1 MSYPKIVE
9 LMVDG
14 IPCKA
19 KVSRYKKHKGTMSRF
34 APDPETYLGW
44 TDLSYTLL
52 DRKGYPAPWL
62 EDLADRKGL
71 WEDLEGEICEEM
83 EDLLQGE
90 WEDYMER
97 KREER
102 LCSQ

>member
-1 MSYPKIVE
+1 MSYPKILE

-19 KVSRYKKHKGTMSRF
+19 KVTRYKKHKGTMSWF
-34 APDPETYLGW
+34 APDPDSYWGW
-44 TDLSYTLL
+44 TELDYKLL

-83 EDLLQGE
+83 EDLLQVE
-90 WEDYMER
+90 REDYM
-97 KREER
+97 EER